1 VTMAVTIRDVAQ
13 QASVSI
19 ATVSRVLNNHTS
31 VKDGVRQR
39 VLQAATNLGYSLP
52 EQFITEPVDSVNN
65 SKRGL
70 KEIGVLLYDPNLGN
84 NAPTANPFWSPILFG
99 ASSEASKSKI
109 KVSYQPISLLNQSPE
124 TLLANLREMDFSGIL
139 LVGPT
144 DLQLVKLIQHLKLPL
159 VLIDNYI
166 PGLENVDSVM
176 SNSFEGT
183 REAVSHL
190 IANGHRNIVF
200 MGSTSTSGA
209 EPVST
214 IYSIEQRAIGYRMA
228 LLYAGLDVNPQLFE
242 PSKLTPEGGYEAC
255 KRLLARK
262 VRFSSIFCAN
272 DMVAIGAL
280 KALREAGLRVPEDVS
295 LVGFDDLDVAAHLS
309 PALTTVRIQK
319 GDLGAVGVKTL
330 LNRAQDPTSPAM
342 TITLGVELIQRE
354 SVGNPRQ

>member
-1 VTMAVTIRDVAQ
+1 MATAVTIRDVAQ

-52 EQFITEPVDSVNN
+52 EQFTAEPDIISFI
-65 SKRGL
+65 KRGI

-99 ASSEASKSKI
+99 ASSEASKLKI
-109 KVSYQPISLLNQSPE
+109 KVSYQPISTVNQTPEVLLE
-124 TLLANLREMDFSGIL
+124 NLREMDFSGLL

-144 DLQLVKLIQHLKLPL
+144 ELELVKLIQQLKLPL

-166 PGLENVDSVM
+166 PTLENVDSVM
-176 SNSFEGT
+176 SNSFEGA

-190 IANGHRNIVF
+190 IAKGHRDIIF
-200 MGSTSTSGA
+200 MGSTSTTGV
-209 EPVST
+209 EPIST
-214 IYSIEQRAIGYRMA
+214 IYSIEQRVIGYRMA
-228 LLYAGLDVNPQLFE
+228 LLYAGLEVNPQLFE
-242 PSKLTPEGGYEAC
+242 PGKLTPEGGYEAC

-262 VRFSSIFCAN
+262 VRFSAIFCAN

-280 KALREAGLRVPEDVS
+280 KALREAGLHVPKDVS

-309 PALTTVRIQK
+309 PALTSVRIQK

-330 LNRAQDPTSPAM
+330 LTRAQDAASPAL
-342 TITLGVELIQRE
+342 TITLGVELIERE
-354 SVGNPRQ
+354 SVGEPRR